1 VTSPSRLGL
10 ALAYGAICVI
20 WGTTYLAIKVGLES
34 FDPFFYAGVRY
45 TAATLLLFALT
56 RWQGVRFEGP
66 LRRWWPAF
74 GVGVLFI
81 AICNGLVF
89 WAETALDSGFTA
101 LLMTTSPL
109 WTALLA
115 PVLGRDRGPGV
126 GGWIGIAL
134 GFAGTVLLLQ
144 PWHAGAVPMIAA
156 LVVEGSV
163 VVWAV
168 GSLWVRHIRRDFH
181 PMALTVAQM
190 GAGALVLLAVA
201 AGRGRAVVGPVTL
214 RALLALGFLVVFGS
228 CVAFSAYFYLLRHWT
243 ATRAAT
249 STYVNPVVALVLG
262 VLVLHEAVT
271 APMVLGTAVV
281 FVGVALTMRE
291 RAAEET

>member
-1 VTSPSRLGL
+1 MTSPSRLGL
-10 ALAYGAICVI
+10 AFAYAAVCVI

-45 TAATLLLFALT
+45 TLAALVSLVLARFL
-56 RWQGVRFEGP
+56 GVPFGGP

-74 GVGVLFI
+74 GVGVLFV

-115 PVLGRDRGPGV
+115 PLLGADRGPGR
-126 GGWIGIAL
+126 GGWLGILL
-134 GFAGTVLLLQ
+134 GFGGTVLLLQ
-144 PWHAGAVPMIAA
+144 PWRVGAVPLAAA
-156 LVVEGSV
+156 LGVEVSV

-168 GSLWVRHIRRDFH
+168 GSLWVRRIRQDFH
-181 PMALTVAQM
+181 PMALSIAQM
-190 GAGALVLLAVA
+190 AAGAAVLLAVA
-201 AGRGRAVVGPVTL
+201 ALRGRALVGPLTT

-228 CVAFSAYFYLLRHWT
+228 CIAFLAYFYLLRHWT
-243 ATRAAT
+243 ATRVAT
-249 STYVNPVVALVLG
+249 STYLNPVVALLLG
-262 VLVLHEAVT
+262 ATLLHEAVT
-271 APMVLGTAVV
+271 PAMLVGAAVV
-281 FVGVALTMRE
+281 FAGVTLVLRE
-291 RAAEET
+291 QAGSPA